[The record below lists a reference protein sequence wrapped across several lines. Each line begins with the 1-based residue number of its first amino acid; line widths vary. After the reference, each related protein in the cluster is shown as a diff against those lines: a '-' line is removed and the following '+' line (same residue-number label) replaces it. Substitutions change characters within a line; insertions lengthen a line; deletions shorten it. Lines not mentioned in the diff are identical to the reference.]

1 MWKAFLIDIVI
12 LQVIV
17 LADFADFTD
26 RSLNKFASSAP
37 SARDFQFNSSA
48 DI

>member
-26 RSLNKFASSAP
+26 RSL
-37 SARDFQFNSSA
+37 
-48 DI
+48 